1 MTGLVALTL
10 ISSPCAMAQDP
21 GFYLGFSVGQAKAR
35 IDDERI
41 TSSLLGAGFTTTS
54 INNDDRGTGYKLLA
68 GYRFNK
74 YFSIEG
80 GYFDLGKFSFDAN
93 TMPAGTLRGELKAK
107 GTNLDAVFSAPF
119 TESFSVFARVGMNHA
134 NVHDSFAATGAVNL
148 LTPSPSEN
156 ATNIKYGAGLEYDFT
171 RHIGMRAEVERYRIN
186 DPIQKKGD
194 INLMSLGMVFR
205 FGKHEGETAAQA
217 EAPPQPPP
225 ATSEPVPML
234 VVVPVPA
241 ETQQYCTI
249 LDIQFEVDQDD
260 IQREEKERLG
270 VIGTFLNKYPDA
282 TAVIEGH
289 TDNVGTPEHNMDL
302 SKSRAQS
309 VVSYLVENQ
318 HISASRLTAIGYGDS
333 RPIAD
338 NGTDEGKRK
347 NRRIDAVVACVTD
360 VAGLPVAPARMTMA
374 LVMEYD
380 LNKAEVKPKYHDDLL
395 KVADFMKAHPG
406 VTATVE
412 GHTGNA
418 TPANSMEVSQLR
430 AQNVVNYLVD
440 TFGVD
445 RSRLTAEGFG
455 QSRRVAYNTSAEG
468 RQENRRVNIIFNYP
482 K

>member
-1 MTGLVALTL
+1 MLGLVALAL

-21 GFYLGFSVGQAKAR
+21 GFYLGFNVGQAKAR
-35 IDDERI
+35 VDDEKI

-54 INNDDRGTGYKLLA
+54 ISNDERGTGFKLFA

-74 YFSIEG
+74 YFSLEG

-93 TMPAGTLRGELKAK
+93 TMPAGTLSGELRAK
-107 GTNLDAVFSAPF
+107 GVNLDAVLSVPF
-119 TESFSVFARVGMNHA
+119 TEKFSAFVRVGANHA
-134 NVHDSFAATGAVNL
+134 SVHDSFAATGAVNV
-148 LTPSPSEN
+148 LTPNPSEN
-156 ATNIKYGAGLEYDFT
+156 ATNIKYGAGIEYDFT
-171 RHIGMRAEVERYRIN
+171 RRVGMRAEVERYRIN
-186 DPIQKKGD
+186 DPVQRKGD
-194 INLMSLGMVFR
+194 IDLVSLGLVFR
-205 FGKHEGETAAQA
+205 FGKHEEESAARVET
-217 EAPPQPPP
+217 PPP
-225 ATSEPVPML
+225 PPPPEPAPVL

-260 IQREEKERLG
+260 IQREEKEKLG

-289 TDNVGTPEHNMDL
+289 TDDVGTPEHNMEL
-302 SKSRAQS
+302 SKNRAQS

-318 HISASRLTAIGYGDS
+318 HIAPSRLTAVGYGDS

-338 NGTDEGKRK
+338 NSTDEGKRQ

-360 VAGLPVAPARMTMA
+360 VAGLAVAPARMTMA

-380 LNKAEVKPKYHDDLL
+380 LDKAEVKPKYHDDLL

-430 AQNVVNYLVD
+430 AQNVVNYLAD
-440 TFGVD
+440 NFGIA

-455 QSRRVAYNTSAEG
+455 QSRRVAYNTSTEG